1 MSDKPNNPFQFW
13 QELKRRKVFRVIAM
27 YAATAFIIM
36 EAGEIVLPRLGLPDW
51 TVTFIIVLI
60 IIGFP
65 ITVILSWIFDI
76 TPEGVKKTESIE
88 TVKEHEPLS
97 EPVKRK
103 LRVGDVIIAIL
114 VVVVVIL
121 AYPKIFKKGEVI
133 ELEKSIAVLPFE
145 NMSDDSEF
153 AHLGDAITDEII
165 MQLYKINAFEVRSRT
180 SIMQYK
186 NTEKGSP
193 LIGEELKVNYLL
205 EGSTQRYEDQV
216 RIRVQLI
223 HASTDDHIWGNIF
236 EGEWKDIF
244 DIQINVAKQ
253 VARELKTVLSPEEVE
268 RIEDEPTENIEAYN
282 LYLQG
287 RYFWNQEGRD
297 DLDKSIE
304 CYKRALEIDPNYA
317 LAYSG
322 MAASYTSYANSG
334 YLPRRDVMFQAK
346 KAAMKALEID
356 NTLGEA
362 HAELAHARVTHD
374 WNWTEGEK
382 GFKRALELNR
392 NYASAHDRY
401 AWLLTF
407 VGRHDEAIQ

>member
-1 MSDKPNNPFQFW
+1 
-13 QELKRRKVFRVIAM
+13 
-27 YAATAFIIM
+27 
-36 EAGEIVLPRLGLPDW
+36 
-51 TVTFIIVLI
+51 
-60 IIGFP
+60 
-65 ITVILSWIFDI
+65 
-76 TPEGVKKTESIE
+76 
-88 TVKEHEPLS
+88 
-97 EPVKRK
+97 
-103 LRVGDVIIAIL
+103 
-114 VVVVVIL
+114 
-121 AYPKIFKKGEVI
+121 
-133 ELEKSIAVLPFE
+133 
-145 NMSDDSEF
+145 
-153 AHLGDAITDEII
+153 
-165 MQLYKINAFEVRSRT
+165 
-180 SIMQYK
+180 MQYK

-193 LIGEELKVNYLL
+193 LIGEELNVNYLL

-304 CYKRALEIDPNYA
+304 CYKRALEIDPDYA

-334 YLPRRDVMFQAK
+334 YSPRRDVMLQAK
-346 KAAMKALEID
+346 KL
-356 NTLGEA
+356 
-362 HAELAHARVTHD
+362 R
-374 WNWTEGEK
+374 
-382 GFKRALELNR
+382 
-392 NYASAHDRY
+392 
-401 AWLLTF
+401 
-407 VGRHDEAIQ
+407 